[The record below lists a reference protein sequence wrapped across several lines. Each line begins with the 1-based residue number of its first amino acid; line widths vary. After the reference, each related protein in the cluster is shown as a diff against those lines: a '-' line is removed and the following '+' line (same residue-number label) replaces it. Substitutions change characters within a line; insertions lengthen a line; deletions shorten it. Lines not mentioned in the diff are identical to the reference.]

1 MGKRAPSAERMNLL
15 YSNDTQG
22 NYPESWY
29 SATTQHLNAF
39 PSLKGSRKYDICVI
53 GAGYTGLSAA
63 LHLSK
68 HVVTEQKTADRG
80 HETGADRNETGR
92 TLVTVVHPFAPVG
105 TRPRVSEVAGWGVA
119 RGLRQISVR
128 A

>member
-1 MGKRAPSAERMNLL
+1 MGKRAPSTERMNLL

-39 PSLKGSRKYDICVI
+39 PSLKGSKKYDICII

-63 LHLSK
+63 LHSDSISSLYCEVNEPAYEMAPELK
-68 HVVTEQKTADRG
+68 PKRGPGRPPKTEA
-80 HETGADRNETGR
+80 
-92 TLVTVVHPFAPVG
+92 
-105 TRPRVSEVAGWGVA
+105 
-119 RGLRQISVR
+119 
-128 A
+128 